1 MSRREIAAG
10 RRTMTYTLDVLLVLA
25 PNESTDAL
33 DEPLADEAARLRTH
47 LAGSG
52 QQRVVHNLRHH
63 RREAVAAGN
72 ALTRFDD
79 LVESGLVPNA
89 TRVPINSFD
98 AVLEI
103 SVPIETGPDVLIE
116 AVDGLAG
123 RLGSRFDPTRS
134 AAALGVDH
142 PITDGGGALQIFVC
156 LRRMPGTT
164 HDEFCD
170 YWRNDLVQHTTKTP
184 GKTGYRQLHADP
196 ALTSLAARATGVE
209 IDDVDGVALEFYPD
223 VAGLYAAT
231 DWASQPGSAMIR
243 SESQMID
250 FTRGGMVGYASRP

>member
-1 MSRREIAAG
+1 
-10 RRTMTYTLDVLLVLA
+10 MTYTLEVLLALT
-25 PNESTDAL
+25 PHESTDAL
-33 DEPLADEAARLRTH
+33 DRPLAQEAARLRTLLPRDGNH
-47 LAGSG
+47 
-52 QQRVVHNLRHH
+52 RVVHNLRHH
-63 RREAVAAGN
+63 RKEALVAGN
-72 ALTRFDD
+72 ALERFDD

-89 TRVPINSFD
+89 TRVPIKSFD
-98 AVLEI
+98 AVLEL
-103 SVPIETGPDVLIE
+103 SVPLDRGPDVLID
-116 AVDGLAG
+116 AIGGLAG
-123 RLGSRFDPTRS
+123 RLGPVFDPTRS

-156 LRRMPGTT
+156 LRRMPDTT
-164 HDEFCD
+164 HDQFCD
-170 YWRNDLVQHTTKTP
+170 YWRNDLVEHTTKTP

-196 ALTSLAARATGVE
+196 VLTSRAARAAGVE

-250 FTRGGMVGYASRP
+250 FARGGIVGYASRP